1 VAAQQRAPRPSG
13 RQPDGQHFLR
23 SARLATE
30 LVEQAGI
37 SARDLVV
44 EIGAGS
50 GRLTTPLAERAG
62 RLIAVERDPVWADR
76 LRSSFSNDANV
87 AIVRANAL
95 HVPLPREPYR
105 VFGNLPFTFGS
116 RILAR
121 FLDDVGSPLQR
132 LDALLQYEMARKRAQ
147 IHPNTLVSL
156 GWQPWWEFR
165 LVRHVPR
172 TAFEPL
178 PGVDAGMLSVTRRG
192 PHLLPM
198 SARPRY
204 VRLIA
209 KGFSASAKP
218 LRLTLRSSMSPRSWT
233 GFVRER
239 GIAADVVPTELDVF
253 DWVALFERVS
263 RSFDRR

>member
-1 VAAQQRAPRPSG
+1 M
-13 RQPDGQHFLR
+13 
-23 SARLATE
+23 
-30 LVEQAGI
+30 GI
-37 SARDLVV
+37 SARDLVM

-50 GRLTTPLAERAG
+50 GRLTRPLAERAG
-62 RLIAVERDPVWADR
+62 RLIAVERDPLWADS
-76 LRSSFSNDANV
+76 LRSSFARDAHV

-95 HVPLPREPYR
+95 HVTLPREPYR
-105 VFGNLPFTFGS
+105 VFGNLPFAFGS

-121 FLDDVGSPLQR
+121 FLDDVGSPLLR

-156 GWQPWWEFR
+156 GWQPWWEFL

-172 TAFEPL
+172 TAFEPV

-192 PHLLPM
+192 PSLLPM

-209 KGFSASAKP
+209 KGSAASAKP
-218 LRLTLRSSMSPRSWT
+218 LRLTLRSSISPRNWAR
-233 GFVRER
+233 FVRER
-239 GIAADVVPTELDVF
+239 GIAPDVVPTELDVF

-263 RSFDRR
+263 RSFERR

>member
-1 VAAQQRAPRPSG
+1 MAAQRRAPRPSG
-13 RQPDGQHFLR
+13 RQLDGQHFLR
-23 SARLATE
+23 SSRLATE

-50 GRLTTPLAERAG
+50 GRLTMPLAERSG

-76 LRSSFSNDANV
+76 LRSSFSNDAHV

-95 HVPLPREPYR
+95 NVPLPRDPYR

-132 LDALLQYEMARKRAQ
+132 MDALLQYEMARKRAQ

-165 LVRHVPR
+165 LVRRVPR

-178 PGVDAGMLSVTRRG
+178 PSVDAGMLSVTRRG

-198 SARPRY
+198 SARHRY

-218 LRLTLRSSMSPRSWT
+218 LRLTLRSSTTPRHWA

-239 GIAADVVPTELDVF
+239 GIAPDVVPTELDVY
-253 DWVALFERVS
+253 DWVALFDLVS

>member
-1 VAAQQRAPRPSG
+1 
-13 RQPDGQHFLR
+13 
-23 SARLATE
+23 LATE
-30 LVEQAGI
+30 LVEQTGI

-50 GRLTTPLAERAG
+50 GRLTVPLAERAG

-76 LRSSFSNDANV
+76 LRSSFSKDAHV

-95 HVPLPREPYR
+95 HVALPRDPYR
-105 VFGNLPFTFGS
+105 VVGNLPFAFGS

-132 LDALLQYEMARKRAQ
+132 LDALLQYEFARKRAQ

-156 GWQPWWEFR
+156 GWQPWWELR

-172 TAFEPL
+172 TGFEPL
-178 PGVDAGMLSVTRRG
+178 PSVDAGMLCVTRRE
-192 PHLLPM
+192 PHLLPI
-198 SARPRY
+198 SARSRY
-204 VRLIA
+204 MRLIA

-218 LRLTLRSSMSPRSWT
+218 LRLTLRSSMSPRNWA
-233 GFVRER
+233 GFVRQR
-239 GIAADVVPTELDVF
+239 GVAADVAPTELDVF
-253 DWVALFERVS
+253 DWVALLERVTG
-263 RSFDRR
+263 SFDRD

>member
-1 VAAQQRAPRPSG
+1 VDAQRRAPRPSG

-23 SARLATE
+23 SSRLATE

-50 GRLTTPLAERAG
+50 GRLTMPLAERSG
-62 RLIAVERDPVWADR
+62 RLIAVERDPAWADR
-76 LRSSFSNDANV
+76 LRSSFSNDAHV

-95 HVPLPREPYR
+95 HVPLPRDPYR

-121 FLDDVGSPLQR
+121 LLDDVGSPLQR
-132 LDALLQYEMARKRAQ
+132 MDALLQYEMARKRAQ
-147 IHPNTLVSL
+147 IHPSPLVSL

-178 PGVDAGMLSVTRRG
+178 PSVDAGMLSVTRRG
-192 PHLLPM
+192 PHLLPI

-218 LRLTLRSSMSPRSWT
+218 LRLTLRSSMAPRNWA

-239 GIAADVVPTELDVF
+239 GIAPDVVPTELDVF
-253 DWVALFERVS
+253 DWVALFDLVS

>member
-30 LVEQAGI
+30 LVEQADI

-44 EIGAGS
+44 ELGAGS
-50 GRLTTPLAERAG
+50 GRLTVPLAERAG

-76 LRSSFSNDANV
+76 LLSSFSSHAHV
-87 AIVRANAL
+87 TVVRANAL
-95 HVPLPREPYR
+95 KVALPREPYR
-105 VFGNLPFTFGS
+105 VFGNLPFAFGS

-121 FLDDVGSPLQR
+121 SLDDARAPLQR
-132 LDALLQYEMARKRAQ
+132 LDALVQYEMARKRAQ
-147 IHPNTLVSL
+147 IHPSTLVSL

-172 TAFEPL
+172 TAFDPL
-178 PGVDAGMLSVTRRG
+178 PSVDAGLLSVTRRG

-209 KGFSASAKP
+209 KGFTASTKP
-218 LRLTLRSSMSPRSWT
+218 LRLTLRRGLSPRNWDR
-233 GFVRER
+233 FVRER
-239 GIAADVVPTELDVF
+239 GIAGDVVPTELDVF

-263 RSFDRR
+263 RSNDRR

>member
-1 VAAQQRAPRPSG
+1 MAAQQRAPRPSG

-76 LRSSFSNDANV
+76 LRSSFSDDANV

-95 HVPLPREPYR
+95 HVPLPR
-105 VFGNLPFTFGS
+105 GNLPFTFGS

-156 GWQPWWEFR
+156 CWQPWWEFR
-165 LVRHVPR
+165 LVRHVAR

-218 LRLTLRSSMSPRSWT
+218 LRLTLRSSMSPRNWT
-233 GFVRER
+233 RFVRER

-253 DWVALFERVS
+253 DWVALFERV
-263 RSFDRR
+263 